1 MKVLCG
7 AIVST
12 FMFGMATPVFAQS
25 EKTEAVVT
33 LGANLTKSERLQML
47 DAFGVKANEV
57 KIIDVTNQD
66 IREQLGLDTS
76 KPIPASSQS
85 ISSSYV
91 VIIKDKG
98 GINVTTNNLTEVTGG
113 VCLLMLFLLQG

>member
-91 VIIKDKG
+91 VVKDKG
-98 GINVTTNNLTEVTGG
+98 GINVTTNRGNRKYA
-113 VCLLMLFLLQG
+113 C

>member
-1 MKVLCG
+1 MIKKKSIMKVLCG

-47 DAFGVKANEV
+47 DAFGE
-57 KIIDVTNQD
+57 
-66 IREQLGLDTS
+66 
-76 KPIPASSQS
+76 
-85 ISSSYV
+85 
-91 VIIKDKG
+91 
-98 GINVTTNNLTEVTGG
+98 
-113 VCLLMLFLLQG
+113 VCLLMPFLLQG